1 MITPRLGSIRRGAG
15 LGLAA
20 TLALGLLAAPATAS
34 EVRAAEPDLTI
45 VTAARY
51 DVQPD
56 QHRVRVNLTMVLT
69 NTLRDTVTKRYYF
82 DRAFLSV
89 LPDTSGYSLSW
100 EGGGSPTVAV
110 SKQTA
115 DYTLLRLDL
124 GERLFS
130 GQSATYNLRFDLVDP
145 GGEPTRDVRIGE
157 ALVAFPV
164 WAFATD
170 GTPGSTVKV
179 VFPAGFEVRAQTGE
193 IPEPTIIADGRVVIQ
208 TGRIDKPLTHFV
220 YLVGDRPGAYTER
233 HDSVVVDGE
242 PVAITIRAWP
252 DDPDW
257 AERVGSLVRRALPVL
272 SAEIGLGWPRDGG
285 LVVEEAASRSTGG
298 YAGLFD
304 PKEGRVEV
312 AWYAEDFVVLH
323 EAAHAWFNGTLLAD
337 RWASEG
343 FASYY
348 GLEAAAD
355 LGVAASGDT
364 MTPEL
369 QKARIPL
376 NAWGPVGR
384 EATAT
389 EDYAYAAT
397 LAVAKAIAVRAGP
410 DVLRAVWA
418 DAAARVG
425 AYQPPNAGT
434 GARGAGAAGAGAGA
448 AGATAAGATGAPE
461 TIDRPPDWRGL
472 LDLLET
478 YDTDAYDDLWR
489 LWVVRDSDK
498 PLLLARDAARRGYED
513 LLVAARDWQL
523 PVSVR
528 DALRA
533 WQFEQA
539 SQLFARA
546 HRILDQREA
555 IGAAAASAGLVP
567 PPTLRGVFELP
578 DAFATAD
585 REATAELEVI
595 ATYVDAAATRPG
607 EPNPFQIMGLWG
619 TMPDADLDTARVR
632 FAIADLVGSSHAA
645 RAAARVWTSAEDV
658 GRGRFISIVALALAL
673 VIAMVLVAGWFRAR
687 RRQRRRFGARWVGPA
702 SYGTLAATLEPP
714 PPPVVADDG
723 ESGADLRR

>member
-1 MITPRLGSIRRGAG
+1 MPRLGSIRRGAG

-20 TLALGLLAAPATAS
+20 ALALGLLAAPATVPA
-34 EVRAAEPDLTI
+34 VRAAEPDLTI

-51 DVQPD
+51 DVQPE

-89 LPDTSGYSLSW
+89 LPDTSGFSLSW
-100 EGGGSPTVAV
+100 EGGGTPTVRV

-124 GERLFS
+124 GERLFG
-130 GQSATYNLRFDLVDP
+130 GQSATYNLRFDLLDP
-145 GGEPTRDVRIGE
+145 GGAPTRDVRIGE

-179 VFPAGFEVRAQTGE
+179 VLPAGFEVRAQTGE

-208 TGRIDKPLTHFV
+208 TGRIDKPLTFFV

-233 HDSVVVDGE
+233 HHSVVVAGE

-285 LVVEEAASRSTGG
+285 LVVQEAASRSTGG

-348 GLEAAAD
+348 GLKAAAE
-355 LGVAASGDT
+355 LGVVASGDILT
-364 MTPEL
+364 AEL

-397 LAVAKAIAVRAGP
+397 LSLAKAIAVRAGP

-418 DAAARVG
+418 DAAARIG
-425 AYQPPNAGT
+425 AYQPPNTGT
-434 GARGAGAAGAGAGA
+434 GATGVGAAGAGAGA
-448 AGATAAGATGAPE
+448 AGATAAGETAAPE

-498 PLLLARDAARRGYED
+498 PLLLARDTARRGYED
-513 LLVAARDWQL
+513 LVVAAGDWQL

-528 DALRA
+528 GALRA

-555 IGAAAASAGLVP
+555 IAAAAASAGLTP
-567 PPTLRGVFELP
+567 PSTLREAFELP

-585 REATAELEVI
+585 REATAELEAI
-595 ATYVDAAATRPG
+595 AIYVDAEATRPT
-607 EPNPFQIMGLWG
+607 EPSTFQVIGLWG
-619 TMPDADLDTARVR
+619 ATPAADLDTARVR

-645 RAAARVWTSAEDV
+645 RAAAFAWTSAEDV

-673 VIAMVLVAGWFRAR
+673 IIAIVLVAGWFRAR
-687 RRQRRRFGARWVGPA
+687 RRRRRRFGASWVGPA